1 MTSPANLHGQ
11 INGQVG
17 HWRSEGHS
25 RGHLPRHPRGML
37 LPPALDHLPRRL
49 LRLCAV
55 ILASPRFSRIGS
67 ARSKPLAGDLSR
79 LLPGWGLQGEVSHR
93 AVGELV

>member
-37 LPPALDHLPRRL
+37 LPPALDHLPRR
-49 LRLCAV
+49 CSV
-55 ILASPRFSRIGS
+55 S
-67 ARSKPLAGDLSR
+67 ARSSWLPAILQDWERPLKPLAGDLSR